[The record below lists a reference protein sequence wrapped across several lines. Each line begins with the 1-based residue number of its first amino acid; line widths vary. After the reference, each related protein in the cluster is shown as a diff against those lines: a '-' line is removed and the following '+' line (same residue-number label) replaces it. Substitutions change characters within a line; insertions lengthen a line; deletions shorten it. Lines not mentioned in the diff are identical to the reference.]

1 MDVKQSNVLKRPRGR
16 PRSVKEQV
24 SDRVIKKP
32 RIDQPLSQLANAP
45 TLNQYEKG
53 AKNSIL
59 KEMNLL
65 KDGIEIQSA
74 FFYVEREYPLKGEP
88 LKGDPSSRINSDK
101 PLLEEKKEAP
111 PARWSFLSRSV
122 ARSKAQEKA
131 SSKPWNT
138 VRARRWLLSLGLQ
151 SIKNSKT
158 VLGEKM
164 SEGDHQK
171 RVGWIHFRLQDPK
184 LFTDLHEMVLQNNVK
199 FLVGKMKDPV
209 ADERKV
215 EIKE

>member
-74 FFYVEREYPLKGEP
+74 FFYVEREYPLKGDPSEP
-88 LKGDPSSRINSDK
+88 LSEKK
-101 PLLEEKKEAP
+101 EEKKEDKGVTGAS

-199 FLVGKMKDPV
+199 FLVGKMKDPET
-209 ADERKV
+209 DERKV